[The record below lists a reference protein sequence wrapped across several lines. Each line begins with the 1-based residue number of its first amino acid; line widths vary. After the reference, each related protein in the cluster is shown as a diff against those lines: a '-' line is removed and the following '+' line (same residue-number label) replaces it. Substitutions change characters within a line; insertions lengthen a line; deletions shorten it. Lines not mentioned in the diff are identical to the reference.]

1 MNCHSNAELCIRVS
15 KGPDKK
21 VSLPC
26 CPFVPGQK
34 KFTCPAVPLSRDK
47 KNFLVLL
54 SLFPG
59 TRAAAKIVG
68 QTPWSLDV
76 QGQNN
81 CQRKTKIL
89 KSFFFSKFLFFTLL
103 YLLSHGCPGIF
114 RDGTGQVVKIP
125 TRPVPWLNIKTL
137 SRSTSRPRFQLAVP
151 ALEKMLNLSRCLFVL
166 VEGDASN
173 LQLG

>member
-21 VSLPC
+21 VSLSC

-89 KSFFFSKFLFFTLL
+89 KSFFFLKISIFYSSLPFVPW
-103 YLLSHGCPGIF
+103 LSWDIPGWDWTGRQNTHPARPVAKYQNPVPFNVPSQISTGCPG
-114 RDGTGQVVKIP
+114 P
-125 TRPVPWLNIKTL
+125 
-137 SRSTSRPRFQLAVP
+137 
-151 ALEKMLNLSRCLFVL
+151 
-166 VEGDASN
+166 
-173 LQLG
+173 